1 MHVIDTVLKCHF
13 KAKGKTTPFHQF
25 FLHVYHFLPTFADVS
40 LRQKNEFQKQG
51 RGTTRKQTMMN
62 DNMSTNIFY
71 GSNHDDLHFDSSEYG
86 DSLYGAP
93 DPVALDAAAVVARLV
108 RLPAGSVRWR
118 GSKRCLVEL
127 VARAAEARVLTDGR
141 SCDPRGAMPRPVSRD
156 GHGAST
162 PRVVGGLPHTQQGDA
177 ATAIGSQGER
187 GPRRGRQDAVSR
199 PATAYSR

>member
-1 MHVIDTVLKCHF
+1 
-13 KAKGKTTPFHQF
+13 
-25 FLHVYHFLPTFADVS
+25 
-40 LRQKNEFQKQG
+40 
-51 RGTTRKQTMMN
+51 MN

-127 VARAAEARVLTDGR
+127 VARAAVDLTCPSLTARVSLNDFTLVDFE
-141 SCDPRGAMPRPVSRD
+141 V
-156 GHGAST
+156 T
-162 PRVVGGLPHTQQGDA
+162 
-177 ATAIGSQGER
+177 
-187 GPRRGRQDAVSR
+187 
-199 PATAYSR
+199 